1 MKKSFLLTLM
11 GFLLGLG
18 APLGALFLLW
28 FSPHPALQLPYF
40 IVEEWRDHLFFFC
53 YMLAGTSFA
62 FGLFGFFLGRSADII
77 EEHNR
82 RLSLLATQ
90 DELTGLGNHRFLHET
105 FKIEFRKHLDE
116 RKPLSCLMMD
126 LDHFKK
132 VNDTWGHP
140 FGDYVLKHFAAL
152 VKKSIRSGDL
162 AARYGGEEFLCI
174 LPHCDPQEA
183 LDVAE
188 RIRRET
194 EKYPFTNGEKL
205 MKVTVSI
212 GTATSLGRSDHS
224 YHHLVGL
231 ADQALYEAKHKGRN
245 RVVQAP
251 PVRMRKLSA
260 AQKSRA

>member
-1 MKKSFLLTLM
+1 MKKSFLFTLA
-11 GFLLGLG
+11 GLLFGLG
-18 APLGALFLLW
+18 APLGALLLLW

-53 YMLAGTSFA
+53 YMLAGTSLA

-77 EEHNR
+77 ESTNR
-82 RLSLLATQ
+82 RLALLATE

-105 FKIEFRKHLDE
+105 FKVEFRKHLDE

-126 LDHFKK
+126 LDRFKR
-132 VNDTWGHP
+132 VNDTYGHP

-162 AARYGGEEFLCI
+162 ATRYGGEEFLCI
-174 LPHCDPQEA
+174 LPHCDAKEA
-183 LDVAE
+183 RQVAE
-188 RIRRET
+188 RICRDT
-194 EKYPFTNGEKL
+194 EKYPFTNGQKL
-205 MKVTVSI
+205 VKVTVSI

-231 ADQALYEAKHKGRN
+231 ADQALYEAKRKGRN
-245 RVVQAP
+245 RVVQSATARANNP
-251 PVRMRKLSA
+251 PKKRPSP
-260 AQKSRA
+260 